1 MKDYSMYVYY
11 KGSSNY
17 PNKKA
22 KFWRTYEE
30 IFDNNYSGKDEDKE
44 EDFKDYISNLIYQL
58 SSDSISMGSGVT
70 YEMIQEQYR
79 KNIKHYLNESDD
91 IERYER

>member
-1 MKDYSMYVYY
+1 MKDYSIYIYY
-11 KGSSNY
+11 KGSTDF

-22 KFWRTYEE
+22 KFWGTYERL
-30 IFDNNYSGKDEDKE
+30 FDNSYKGKDEDKE
-44 EDFKDYISNLIYQL
+44 EEFKDYMSNLIYQL

>member
-11 KGSSNY
+11 KGSDTF

-22 KFWRTYEE
+22 KFWGTYEK
-30 IFDNNYSGKDEDKE
+30 IFDNSYSGKAEDKE
-44 EDFKDYISNLIYQL
+44 EAFKDYISNLIYEQT
-58 SSDSISMGSGVT
+58 SDSMSMGGGVT
-70 YEMIQEQYR
+70 HEMIREQYG
-79 KNIKHYLNESDD
+79 KNIKHYLNESDG

>member
-22 KFWRTYEE
+22 KFWGTYEE

-58 SSDSISMGSGVT
+58 SSDSISMGGGVT